1 MHIQRAKKMP
11 KKENESLFFFVNQ
24 TTPRFELGKEDL
36 MSPALPLGHVA
47 KILEEKS
54 KFHFFKGN

>member
-1 MHIQRAKKMP
+1 MP
-11 KKENESLFFFVNQ
+11 KKERIDLFFVNQ

-36 MSPALPLGHVA
+36 TSPALPLGHVA

-54 KFHFFKGN
+54 RK

>member
-11 KKENESLFFFVNQ
+11 KKERIDLFFVNQ

-54 KFHFFKGN
+54 RK